1 MKIRDIMS
9 APPVV
14 VPPIAS
20 TQDVARHMDH
30 SGVGCVLVV
39 DDGRLIGIVTD
50 RDLAL
55 RVLGR
60 GRPGDTCV
68 DMVMTPRP
76 ITVRPDDDTDAAYRA
91 FRRNAFR
98 RLPVVDEV
106 DVVTGMVTIDDLLL
120 QTSRLQQDLLRPV
133 ASEILEPQ
141 HQTA

>member
-1 MKIRDIMS
+1 MRIRNIMS

-20 TQDVARHMDH
+20 ARDVARQMDH

-60 GRPGDTCV
+60 ELPGDTRV
-68 DMVMTPRP
+68 DRIMTPRP
-76 ITVRPDDDTDAAYRA
+76 ITVRPNEDVDAAFRA
-91 FRRNAFR
+91 FRFHAFR
-98 RLPVVDEV
+98 RLPVVED

-120 QTSRLQQDLLRPV
+120 QTSRLQQDVLRPV
-133 ASEILEPQ
+133 ASELLEPQ
-141 HQTA
+141 HPPG